1 MPMIKARY
9 TKPADGRD
17 PKPEVAALLSRLTA
31 EILHKD
37 PRVTAVLV
45 EAADP
50 EDWFVAGSSVAR
62 QGTAATFTVEVS
74 ITEHTN
80 TKDETT
86 EWVRRVHEGMS
97 ALLEPVHEVS
107 YVLVHAVD
115 GDAYGYG
122 GPTQNLRWA
131 QKHEQRSDVRTPA

>member
-9 TKPADGRD
+9 TKPQDRPD
-17 PKPEVAALLSRLTA
+17 PKHELAALLSRLTA

-37 PRVTAVLV
+37 PGVTAVLV
-45 EAADP
+45 ESAEPD
-50 EDWFVAGSSVAR
+50 DWIVAGSSVAD
-62 QGTAATFTVEVS
+62 QKIGTFYVEVS

-80 TKDETT
+80 IKDEAT
-86 EWVRRVHEGMS
+86 EWVRRVYDEMN
-97 ALLEPVHEVS
+97 ALVGPVHEAS

-122 GPTQNLRWA
+122 GVTQNLRWA
-131 QKHEQRSDVRTPA
+131 RKHS

>member
-9 TKPADGRD
+9 TKPQDGRD
-17 PKPEVAALLSRLTA
+17 PKQEIAALLSRLTA

-37 PRVTAVLV
+37 PGVTAVLV
-45 EAADP
+45 ESAEP
-50 EDWFVAGSSVAR
+50 GDWIVAGSSVAD
-62 QGTAATFTVEVS
+62 QKVGAFYVEVS
-74 ITEHTN
+74 ITEQTN

-86 EWVRRVHEGMS
+86 EWVRRAYDEMN
-97 ALLEPVHEVS
+97 ALVGPVHEAS

-122 GPTQNLRWA
+122 GLTQNLRWA
-131 QKHEQRSDVRTPA
+131 RKHR

>member
-9 TKPADGRD
+9 TTPRNGHD
-17 PKPEVAALLSRLTA
+17 PKREVAAVLSRLTA

-37 PRVTAVLV
+37 QGVTAVLV
-45 EAADP
+45 ESADP
-50 EDWFVAGSSVAR
+50 ADWIIAGSSVAD
-62 QGTAATFTVEVS
+62 QKIGTFYVEVS

-80 TKDETT
+80 IKNETT
-86 EWVRRVHEGMS
+86 EWVRRVYDEMNALVGPAHE
-97 ALLEPVHEVS
+97 AS

-122 GPTQNLRWA
+122 GQTQNQRWA
-131 QKHEQRSDVRTPA
+131 RSHG

>member
-9 TKPADGRD
+9 TKPRDERD
-17 PKPEVAALLSRLTA
+17 PKHDIAAMLSRVTA

-37 PRVTAVLV
+37 PAVTAVLV
-45 EAADP
+45 ESAEPD
-50 EDWFVAGSSVAR
+50 DWIVAGSSVADLKL
-62 QGTAATFTVEVS
+62 GTFYVEVS

-80 TKDETT
+80 LKDETT
-86 EWVRRVHEGMS
+86 AWVRRVYDEMN
-97 ALLEPVHEVS
+97 ALVGPVHEAS

-122 GPTQNLRWA
+122 GLTQNLRWA
-131 QKHEQRSDVRTPA
+131 RKHG

>member
-9 TKPADGRD
+9 TKPRD
-17 PKPEVAALLSRLTA
+17 KRDLKHDIAAMLSRVTA

-37 PRVTAVLV
+37 PAVTAVLV
-45 EAADP
+45 ESAEPD
-50 EDWFVAGSSVAR
+50 DWIVAGSDVADLKL
-62 QGTAATFTVEVS
+62 GTFYVEVS

-80 TKDETT
+80 LKDETT
-86 EWVRRVHEGMS
+86 AWVRRVYDEMN
-97 ALLEPVHEVS
+97 ALVGPVHEAS

-122 GPTQNLRWA
+122 GLTQNLRWA
-131 QKHEQRSDVRTPA
+131 RKHG

>member
-9 TKPADGRD
+9 TNPQDGRD
-17 PKPEVAALLSRLTA
+17 PKQEIAALLSRLTA

-37 PRVTAVLV
+37 PGVTAVLV
-45 EAADP
+45 ESAEP
-50 EDWFVAGSSVAR
+50 GDWVVAGSSVAD
-62 QGTAATFTVEVS
+62 QKVGTFYVEVS
-74 ITEHTN
+74 ITEQTN

-86 EWVRRVHEGMS
+86 EWVRRVYDEMN
-97 ALLEPVHEVS
+97 ALVGPVHEAS

-122 GPTQNLRWA
+122 GLTQNLRWA
-131 QKHEQRSDVRTPA
+131 RKHR